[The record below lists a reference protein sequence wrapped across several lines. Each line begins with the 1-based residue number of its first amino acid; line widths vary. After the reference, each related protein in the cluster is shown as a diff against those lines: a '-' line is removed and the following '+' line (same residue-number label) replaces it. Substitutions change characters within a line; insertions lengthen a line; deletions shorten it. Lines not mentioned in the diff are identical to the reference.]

1 MSKITI
7 LHIIRTYG
15 QNFRA
20 PPSLSSNTTLYIRF
34 NRHVPFC
41 NEYFD
46 TTER

>member
-15 QNFRA
+15 QNFLG
-20 PPSLSSNTTLYIRF
+20 PPLSSNTILYIRF